1 MALLAGISLVV
12 MFILL
17 LLIGVPIAIS
27 IAGASIVTMLL
38 IAPFDVAIFTSAQ
51 KMITGIDSF
60 TLLAVPF
67 FLLTG
72 IIMNQG
78 GIALRLVNVAKLLTG
93 RLPGSL
99 AHTNIVGNMLFGSI
113 AGSSVASAAAIGK
126 VMHPLQEKEGYD
138 RTFSAAVNIASAP
151 TGLIIPPTGLFII
164 YSLVSGGTSIA
175 ALFLAGYIPGILWG
189 LAMMVVAFI
198 IAKKKGYIASPE
210 TRVHSPLKIIWEA
223 IPSLFLIFIIIGG
236 IIAGVF
242 TATEAS
248 AVAIVY
254 SLILSFIYKG
264 ITIKHLP
271 GIFREAVE
279 LTVVIMF
286 LIGTSAMLSLV
297 MAFTGIPDAL
307 SSSILT
313 LTENPILILL
323 LINLILLLIGT
334 VMDVT
339 PAILIFTSIFLPVV
353 TEFGMDPVHFGIIL
367 IFNLCIGNI
376 TPPSGSAL
384 FVGSTVGRV
393 RIEEVV
399 RPLVPFYIAVICVL
413 MVVTMI
419 PSISTWL
426 PTLFGLM

>member
-12 MFILL
+12 VFILL

-27 IAGASIVTMLL
+27 IAGASIVTMFL

-51 KMITGIDSF
+51 KLVTGIDSF

-93 RLPGSL
+93 KLPGSL
-99 AHTNIVGNMLFGSI
+99 AQTNIVGNMLFGSI

-126 VMHPLQEKEGYD
+126 VMNPLQAKEGYD
-138 RTFSAAVNIASAP
+138 RKFSAAVNIASAP
-151 TGLIIPPTGLFII
+151 VGLIIPPTGLFII

-175 ALFLAGYIPGILWG
+175 ALFLAGYLPGILWG
-189 LAMMVVAFI
+189 LAIMLVAFI
-198 IAKKKGYIASPE
+198 IAKKKGYIASAA
-210 TRVHSPLKIIWEA
+210 TKVDSPLKVIWDA

-236 IIAGVF
+236 IIAGIF

-248 AVAIVY
+248 AISIVY

-264 ITIKHLP
+264 ITIKQLP

-339 PAILIFTSIFLPVV
+339 PAILIFTPIFLPVV
-353 TEFGMDPVHFGIIL
+353 TEFGMDPVHFGVIL

-393 RIEEVV
+393 KIEEVV

-413 MVVTMI
+413 MIVTMI
-419 PSISTWL
+419 PAISTWL
-426 PTLFGLM
+426 PELFGLM

>member
-12 MFILL
+12 VFLLL

-27 IAGASIVTMLL
+27 IAGASIVTMFL

-51 KMITGIDSF
+51 KLVTGIDSF

-93 RLPGSL
+93 KLPGSL
-99 AHTNIVGNMLFGSI
+99 AQTNIVGNMLFGSI

-126 VMHPLQEKEGYD
+126 VMNPLQAKEGYD
-138 RTFSAAVNIASAP
+138 RKFSAAVNIASAP
-151 TGLIIPPTGLFII
+151 VGLIIPPTGLFII

-175 ALFLAGYIPGILWG
+175 ALFLAGYLPGILWG
-189 LAMMVVAFI
+189 LAIMVVAFI
-198 IAKKKGYIASPE
+198 IAKKKGYIASAA
-210 TRVHSPLKIIWEA
+210 TKVDSPLKVIWDA
-223 IPSLFLIFIIIGG
+223 VPSLFLIFIIIGG
-236 IIAGVF
+236 IIAGIF

-248 AVAIVY
+248 AISIVY

-264 ITIKHLP
+264 ITIKQLP

-339 PAILIFTSIFLPVV
+339 PAILIFTPIFLPVV
-353 TEFGMDPVHFGIIL
+353 TEFGMDPVHFGVIL

-384 FVGSTVGRV
+384 FVGSTVGQV
-393 RIEEVV
+393 KIEEVV

-413 MVVTMI
+413 MIVTMI

-426 PTLFGLM
+426 PELFGLM